1 MIFIL
6 FVDKNLQN
14 ALFKGVY
21 DMFFNPILTFN
32 VLILTIKRIILQ

>member
-1 MIFIL
+1 VNSEIIGKNINDFLFL

-21 DMFFNPILTFN
+21 DMFF
-32 VLILTIKRIILQ
+32 